1 MGLSE
6 NYSKTK
12 RFRPL
17 GAPTRARFWILL
29 VYFLVIILGSV
40 FSSFLG
46 QSGLIENL
54 MRPKTLCNNKS
65 GASLAPEAH
74 KVFNKSGWPEKPYAM
89 SNKSGAS
96 SEPEAHKVFNK
107 SVWPRK
113 LYAISNKSGARFAR
127 QAALPFGYW
136 IWQFWLHC
144 WLLLGIF
151 SGPFWDAFWGTV
163 NVWF

>member
-1 MGLSE
+1 MVLSE

-17 GAPTRARFWILL
+17 GLPQGLD
-29 VYFLVIILGSV
+29 FLDTFGVLFGDHLGSV

-46 QSGLIENL
+46 QSGLIENF

-74 KVFNKSGWPEKPYAM
+74 KVFNKSGWPEKLYAI
-89 SNKSGAS
+89 SNKSGARP
-96 SEPEAHKVFNK
+96 EPEVHKVFNK

-113 LYAISNKSGARFAR
+113 TLCNNNKSGASPAPG
-127 QAALPFGYW
+127 AHKPFK
-136 IWQFWLHC
+136 
-144 WLLLGIF
+144 
-151 SGPFWDAFWGTV
+151 
-163 NVWF
+163 

>member
-1 MGLSE
+1 MVLSE

-40 FSSFLG
+40 FSFFLG
-46 QSGLIENL
+46 QSGLIGNF

-74 KVFNKSGWPEKPYAM
+74 KVLNKSGWP
-89 SNKSGAS
+89 G
-96 SEPEAHKVFNK
+96 
-107 SVWPRK
+107 RT
-113 LYAISNKSGARFAR
+113 YAISNKSGARPEPEVHKVFNK
-127 QAALPFGYW
+127 
-136 IWQFWLHC
+136 
-144 WLLLGIF
+144 
-151 SGPFWDAFWGTV
+151 SG
-163 NVWF
+163 